1 MSYTKEI
8 LRWSHITGA
17 MILFA
22 YVYTPLTQNPFFV
35 DATRW
40 VIFPMLTLTG
50 FVMWQMPL
58 LRSVFRRRKP

>member
-22 YVYTPLTQNPFFV
+22 SVFKPVPPNTLFV
-35 DATRW
+35 DAT
-40 VIFPMLTLTG
+40 T
-50 FVMWQMPL
+50 
-58 LRSVFRRRKP
+58 

>member
-1 MSYTKEI
+1 
-8 LRWSHITGA
+8 
-17 MILFA
+17 
-22 YVYTPLTQNPFFV
+22 V

-58 LRSVFRRRKP
+58 LRSVFRKRR